1 MKKIIFRIILIILI
15 IVLAVV
21 SLLVGTGYSMYSKAL
36 KETSLE
42 DKIQEIKSQEGYTE
56 IGEICDIYKKAVI
69 AVEDH
74 RFYKHN
80 GIDMFAIARAVV
92 RNVISK
98 ELKEGG
104 STITQQLAKNTYF
117 TQNKEITRKIA
128 EGFMASKYEN
138 NLSKDEILE
147 LYINTC
153 YFGDGY
159 YTIREA
165 SLGYFDKLPS
175 ELNDFEAT
183 MLAGIPNAP
192 SVYAPTVNYELACQR
207 QKQVL
212 TEMVKYGYINEGTMN
227 EIISHKEEYR
237 VFFNQR

>member
-1 MKKIIFRIILIILI
+1 MKKIIFRIVLFILI

-42 DKIQEIKSQEGYTE
+42 DKISEIRSEENYTK
-56 IGEICDIYKKAVI
+56 IGEICDIYKNAVI

-74 RFYKHN
+74 RFYKHK
-80 GIDMFAIARAVV
+80 GLDMFAIARAVV
-92 RNVISK
+92 KNITSK

-128 EGFMASKYEN
+128 EGFMANKYEK

-153 YFGDGY
+153 YFGNGY
-159 YTIREA
+159 YTIKDA

-192 SVYAPTVNYELACQR
+192 SVYAPTVNFELACQR

-212 TEMVKYGYINEGTMN
+212 TEMVKYGYINEETMN
-227 EIISHKEEYR
+227 LIMSHKEEYR
-237 VFFNQR
+237 ELFNKR